1 MNAREMSKL
10 FPRAVK
16 VVLATVVVHTG
27 AFATEGMWLPTL
39 LQAVEGN
46 MRTEGLLISAE
57 DIYSINHGSL
67 KDATVLFGG
76 GCTAE
81 VISEEGLILTNHH
94 CGFGAIAQHS
104 TVEKDYLKNGFWA
117 ATRADEL
124 MNPGLTATFIVRME
138 DVTARVLEGIDAAMA
153 EADRNARIAKATAAI
168 VAEATAGGGYNAV
181 VRPFNYG
188 NSWFLIVSQT
198 FRDVRLVGA
207 PPGGIGN
214 FGGDTDNWMWP
225 RHTGDFSL
233 FRIYAGADNGPAEA
247 ALTNVPYTPRRSLAI
262 NMDGV
267 KEGDFAMI
275 YGFPGNT
282 QRYITS
288 HAVRYVQEVGDPLRI
303 RMRRASLAVIDE
315 AMLSSDKLRIAY
327 ADKQKGISNAYKKWI
342 GELRGI
348 TELRTLDKKL
358 ALEKDYRARAT
369 TAGRTD
375 LLAALDSIEAVYA
388 VLPRFARARDAF
400 GELYGVGADLM
411 RFAAGMEGIVAAE
424 KVAAAK
430 ADGTLAE
437 KAAAARKKAAA
448 FHVDFD
454 RQVDQRILKAQMPIY
469 LEAAGDL
476 AAQLPM
482 RKGMAVERYV
492 EEVYATSVFADPAE
506 LDGLLARYT
515 AGTAKKLAAD
525 PAYKLAQALLA
536 AHTTR
541 VKPMVD
547 ASSERL
553 ARHMRV
559 WMSGLITLFP
569 ERTWWP
575 DANSTLRLSYGHVEG
590 STPRD
595 GMRYLPFTDL
605 DGVMEKDRPGDPEFD
620 VPQRLRELYASKD
633 FGPYSTTGEMPV
645 CFTSSLHTTGGNS
658 GSPVL
663 NGRGELI
670 GINFDRTWESTMSD
684 IEFDPNKCRNIS
696 ADIRY
701 VLFVIDK
708 VCGAGHLVKEM
719 KLVRHADEPHLIVL
733 PLHR

>member
-1 MNAREMSKL
+1 MTPTRSKHFIL
-10 FPRAVK
+10 PIAAALVYPFPT
-16 VVLATVVVHTG
+16 VLQAY
-27 AFATEGMWLPTL
+27 EGMWLPTL
-39 LQAVEGN
+39 LQAVEGH
-46 MRTEGLLISAE
+46 MRTEGLVISAE
-57 DIYSINHGSL
+57 DIYSINNGSL

-94 CGFGAIAQHS
+94 CGFGAIAEHS
-104 TVEKDYLKNGFWA
+104 SVDHDYLKNGFWA

-138 DVTARVLEGIDAAMA
+138 DVTGRVLTGVDAAMSEA
-153 EADRNARIAKATAAI
+153 ERNARIAKACAEL
-168 VAEATAGGGYNAV
+168 VAEATAGNGYSAV

-188 NSWFLIVSQT
+188 NSWYLIVSQT

-233 FRIYAGADNGPAEA
+233 FRIYAGPDNAPAEA
-247 ALTNVPYTPRRSLAI
+247 AIDNVPYKPRRSLAI
-262 NMDGV
+262 CMDGV
-267 KEGDFAMI
+267 REGDFAMI

-348 TELRTLDKKL
+348 TELRTLEKKL
-358 ALEKDYRARAT
+358 ALEQQYRARALE
-369 TAGRTD
+369 AGRAD
-375 LLAALDSIEAVYA
+375 LIAALDSIGSIYA
-388 VLPRFARARDAF
+388 VHPRYARARDAF
-400 GELYGVGADLM
+400 SELYGVGADLL
-411 RFAAGMEGIVAAE
+411 RFAWGFEAIVAAD

-430 ADGTLAE
+430 ADGSLVG
-437 KAAAARKKAAA
+437 KVDAARQKAAA
-448 FHVDFD
+448 FHRDFD
-454 RQVDQRILKAQMPIY
+454 RAVDMRILKAQLPLY
-469 LEAAGDL
+469 AEAAGDL
-476 AAQLPM
+476 GVPLPLRRGQRM
-482 RKGMAVERYV
+482 EEYI
-492 EEVYATSVFADPAE
+492 EEVYRLSAFADPAR
-506 LDGLLARYT
+506 LDALLAKYGSSAAR
-515 AGTAKKLAAD
+515 KLGDD
-525 PAYKLAQALLA
+525 PAYRLAKAVME
-536 AHTTR
+536 AHVTR
-541 VKPMVD
+541 VKPVID
-547 ASSERL
+547 ANTERL
-553 ARHMRV
+553 GRQMRV
-559 WMSGLITLFP
+559 WMSGLIALFP

-605 DGVMEKDRPGDPEFD
+605 DGVMEKDRPGDAEFD

-658 GSPVL
+658 GSPVF

-684 IEFDPNKCRNIS
+684 IEFDPAKCRNIS

-719 KLVRHADEPHLIVL
+719 KLVRHADAPAAITL
-733 PLHR
+733 PIHR

>member
-1 MNAREMSKL
+1 MSKL

-16 VVLATVVVHTG
+16 VVLATVVAHTG

-358 ALEKDYRARAT
+358 ALEKDYRARAA

-375 LLAALDSIEAVYA
+375 LLMALDSIEAVYA
-388 VLPRFARARDAF
+388 ELPRYARARDAF
-400 GELYGVGADLM
+400 SELYGVGADLM

-454 RQVDQRILKAQMPIY
+454 RQVDQRILKAQLPIY

-476 AAQLPM
+476 GAQLPM

-492 EEVYATSVFADPAE
+492 EEVYATSVFADPAK
-506 LDGLLARYT
+506 LDALLARYT

-719 KLVRHADEPHLIVL
+719 KLVRHAEEPHLIAL

>member
-1 MNAREMSKL
+1 M
-10 FPRAVK
+10 AVCTF
-16 VVLATVVVHTG
+16 LPFFG
-27 AFATEGMWLPTL
+27 SLRATEGMWLPTL
-39 LQAVEGN
+39 LQAVESN

-104 TVEKDYLKNGFWA
+104 SVERDYLKNGFWA

-124 MNPGLTATFIVRME
+124 LNPGLTATFIVRME
-138 DVTARVLEGIDAAMA
+138 DVTARVLEGIDGAMA
-153 EADRNARIAKATAAI
+153 EADRNARIARATAAI

-233 FRIYAGADNGPAEA
+233 FRIYAGADNSPAEA

-369 TAGRTD
+369 TAGRAD
-375 LLAALDSIEAVYA
+375 LLAALDSIEAIYVS
-388 VLPRFARARDAF
+388 LPRYARARDAF
-400 GELYGVGADLM
+400 SELYGVGADLM
-411 RFAAGMEGIVAAE
+411 RFAAGMEGVVEAD
-424 KVAAAK
+424 KVALAK

-454 RQVDQRILKAQMPIY
+454 RQVDQRILKAQLPIY
-469 LEAAGDL
+469 VEAAGDL
-476 AAQLPM
+476 GAELPM
-482 RKGMAVERYV
+482 PHGRSLDAYIED
-492 EEVYATSVFADPAE
+492 VYAKSVFTDPAK
-506 LDGLLARYT
+506 LDALLARYT
-515 AGTAKKLAAD
+515 PGTAKKLAND
-525 PAYKLAQALLA
+525 PAYKLAQAMLA

-547 ASSERL
+547 ANTERL

-575 DANSTLRLSYGHVEG
+575 DANSTLRLSYGKVAG
-590 STPRD
+590 SAPRD
-595 GMRYLPFTDL
+595 GMRYLPFTYL
-605 DGVMEKDRPGDPEFD
+605 DGILEKYRPADAEFD
-620 VPQRLRELYASKD
+620 VPKRLLELHAAKD
-633 FGPYSTTGEMPV
+633 YGQY
-645 CFTSSLHTTGGNS
+645 
-658 GSPVL
+658 
-663 NGRGELI
+663 
-670 GINFDRTWESTMSD
+670 
-684 IEFDPNKCRNIS
+684 
-696 ADIRY
+696 
-701 VLFVIDK
+701 
-708 VCGAGHLVKEM
+708 
-719 KLVRHADEPHLIVL
+719 
-733 PLHR
+733 